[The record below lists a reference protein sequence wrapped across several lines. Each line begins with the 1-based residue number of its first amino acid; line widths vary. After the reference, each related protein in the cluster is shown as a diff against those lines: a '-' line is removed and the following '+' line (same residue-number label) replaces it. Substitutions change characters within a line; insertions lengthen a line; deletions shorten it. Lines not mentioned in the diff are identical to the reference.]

1 MKEIEV
7 KCWSRLKNI
16 DSDEF
21 SLKTNKKSKLYKC
34 FTVTQFTVKCVLSYS
49 KIIISPFTILFIK
62 FCLEGE
68 MVYAHI

>member
-7 KCWSRLKNI
+7 KYWSRLKNI

-34 FTVTQFTVKCVLSYS
+34 FTVTQFIVKCILSYS
-49 KIIISPFTILFIK
+49 KIIVLPFTLLFIK
-62 FCLEGE
+62 LYLKGE

>member
-7 KCWSRLKNI
+7 KYWSRLKNI

-34 FTVTQFTVKCVLSYS
+34 FTVT
-49 KIIISPFTILFIK
+49 
-62 FCLEGE
+62 
-68 MVYAHI
+68 